1 MRIDSVSMAYT
12 SGYQFYSYDI
22 PAAAKYVAIRTIT
35 PKDETGYGAHI
46 ISIDDISF
54 GYTDKSNIL
63 MRSEGARRSPAPEGQ
78 FKVYLD
84 NHLMAQTNATT
95 YSFSNLSVGMHT
107 AGVRAVYTSGETEM
121 STIDFEVTAAD
132 GIRTVAG
139 SDLRI
144 SVKNGV
150 LTVDGDYDDMALY
163 SMAGQRMPM
172 SRMGTGTY
180 LTGNLPLGNYL
191 VKLTRGKQVRTMK
204 ITL

>member
-1 MRIDSVSMAYT
+1 
-12 SGYQFYSYDI
+12 
-22 PAAAKYVAIRTIT
+22 
-35 PKDETGYGAHI
+35 
-46 ISIDDISF
+46 
-54 GYTDKSNIL
+54 
-63 MRSEGARRSPAPEGQ
+63 
-78 FKVYLD
+78 
-84 NHLMAQTNATT
+84 MAQTNATT
-95 YSFSNLSVGMHT
+95 YSFSHLSVGMHT

-150 LTVDGDYDDMALY
+150 LTVNGDYDDMALY